1 MILSDF
7 HMHTVFCDGKDTPE
21 AMVLEAISRG
31 MKKIGF
37 SGHSYTS
44 FDPHV
49 CMTPENIEKYKNE
62 INRLKR
68 EYKSKI
74 EILCGIEQDYY
85 ADFPA
90 EGYDFIIGSLHYVTC
105 ASGEYIAVDHTFKH
119 FEDAVKK
126 FGGDVYNLIENYF
139 ETVSDVVNKTHADII
154 GHFDLITKFNDGN
167 KYFDENHP
175 RYVKATENALDK
187 LLQTGKPF
195 EINTGAMSR
204 GYKKVPYPS
213 KRILEYIANRGRQR
227 GSRGKVILSSDS
239 HRKETL
245 MYGFQECEELASS
258 LGLEIITL

>member
-1 MILSDF
+1 MVLFDF
-7 HMHTVFCDGKDTPE
+7 HVHTVFCDGQDNPE
-21 AMVLEAISRG
+21 DIVIEAVSRG

-49 CMTPENIEKYKNE
+49 CMTPENIENYRAE

-85 ADFPA
+85 SDFPA
-90 EGYDFIIGSLHYVTC
+90 EGYDFVIGSLHYVTC
-105 ASGEYIAVDHTFKH
+105 DGEYIAVDHTFKH
-119 FEDAVKK
+119 FEDAVAK

-139 ETVSDVVNKTHADII
+139 ETVADVVNKTNADII
-154 GHFDLITKFNDGN
+154 GHFDLISKFNDGN

-175 RYVKATENALDK
+175 RYIKATEKALDK
-187 LLQTGKPF
+187 LLKTGKPF

-213 KRILEYIANRGRQR
+213 KRILEYIAGHD
-227 GSRGKVILSSDS
+227 GSVILSSDS
-239 HRKETL
+239 HKKETL
-245 MYGFQECEELASS
+245 MYKFDECEELANS
-258 LGLEIITL
+258 LGLKIVTL

>member
-1 MILSDF
+1 MILADF
-7 HMHTVFCDGKDTPE
+7 HMHTIFCDGKDTPE
-21 AMVLEAISRG
+21 DMVLEAISRG

-49 CMTPENIEKYKNE
+49 CMTPENIAEYKAE
-62 INRLKR
+62 INRLKGK
-68 EYKSKI
+68 YKSKI

-85 ADFPA
+85 SDFPA
-90 EGYDFIIGSLHYVTC
+90 EGYDFVIGSLHYVTC
-105 ASGEYIAVDHTFKH
+105 GGEYIAVDHTFKH
-119 FEDAVKK
+119 FEDAVAK
-126 FGGDVYNLIENYF
+126 FNGDVYNLIENYF
-139 ETVSDVVNKTHADII
+139 ATVADVVNKTNADII
-154 GHFDLITKFNDGN
+154 GHFDLISKFNDGN

-187 LLQTGKPF
+187 LLATGKPF

-213 KRILEYIANRGRQR
+213 KRILEYIAAHN
-227 GSRGKVILSSDS
+227 GSVILSSDS

-245 MYGFQECEELASS
+245 MYNFQECEELANS
-258 LGLEIITL
+258 LGLKIVTI